1 MSRYFVNTDA
11 LHEQME
17 FWSAYDRE
25 GVAGYLYCEDYDKN
39 SFIAEQVA
47 HFTAL
52 LLNMLEEDQEYVSF
66 EDLCYKLESQ
76 EIEYVLKL
84 QCPHCNLFF
93 SEEDYIIEDGHCP
106 FCGERMVD

>member
-11 LHEQME
+11 LREQLE

-25 GVAGYLYCEDYDKN
+25 GVAGYIYCEEEDKN
-39 SFIAEQVA
+39 CFIAEQVA

-52 LLNMLEEDQEYVSF
+52 LLNMLEKDNEYSF
-66 EDLCYKLESQ
+66 DNLWEILNEE
-76 EIEYVLKL
+76 EIEGVDKL

-93 SEEDYIIEDGHCP
+93 GEEDYIIEDGHCP
-106 FCGERMVD
+106 FCRERMVD

>member
-11 LHEQME
+11 LREQME
-17 FWSAYDRE
+17 FWSAYDHE
-25 GVAGYLYCEDYDKN
+25 GMAGYMYCEEEDKN
-39 SFIAEQVA
+39 CFIAEQVA

-52 LLNMLEEDQEYVSF
+52 LLNMLEEDNEYSF
-66 EDLCYKLESQ
+66 DDLWEILNEE
-76 EIEYVLKL
+76 EIEGVDKL

-93 SEEDYIIEDGHCP
+93 GEEDYIIEDGHCP

>member
-1 MSRYFVNTDA
+1 MSRYFVNTDE
-11 LHEQME
+11 LREQME
-17 FWSAYDRE
+17 FWSAYDHE
-25 GVAGYLYCEDYDKN
+25 GMAGYMYCEDYDKN

-52 LLNMLEEDQEYVSF
+52 LLNMLEEDNEYSF
-66 EDLCYKLESQ
+66 DNLYYNLESK
-76 EIEYVLKL
+76 EIEGAFKV

-93 SEEDYIIEDGHCP
+93 SEEDYTIEDGHCP

>member
-1 MSRYFVNTDA
+1 MSRYFVNTDE

-25 GVAGYLYCEDYDKN
+25 GVAGYLYCEEEDKN
-39 SFIAEQVA
+39 CFIAEQVA

-52 LLNMLEEDQEYVSF
+52 LLNMLEKDNEYSF
-66 EDLCYKLESQ
+66 DNLWEILNEA
-76 EIEYVLKL
+76 EIEGVDKL
-84 QCPHCNLFF
+84 QCPHCELFF
-93 SEEDYIIEDGHCP
+93 GEEEYINEDGYCP

>member
-1 MSRYFVNTDA
+1 MSRYFVNTDE
-11 LHEQME
+11 LREQLE

-25 GVAGYLYCEDYDKN
+25 DVAGYIYCEEDDKN
-39 SFIAEQVA
+39 CFIAEQVA

-52 LLNMLEEDQEYVSF
+52 LLSMLEKDNEYSF
-66 EDLCYKLESQ
+66 DNLWELLNEE
-76 EIEYVLKL
+76 EIDGVDKL

-93 SEEDYIIEDGHCP
+93 GEEEYINEDGYCP

>member
-11 LHEQME
+11 LREQME

-25 GVAGYLYCEDYDKN
+25 GVAGYMYCEEEDKN
-39 SFIAEQVA
+39 CFIAEQVA

-52 LLNMLEEDQEYVSF
+52 LLNMLEEDNEYSF
-66 EDLCYKLESQ
+66 DNLWEILNEE
-76 EIEYVLKL
+76 EIEGVDKL
-84 QCPHCNLFF
+84 QCPNCNLFF